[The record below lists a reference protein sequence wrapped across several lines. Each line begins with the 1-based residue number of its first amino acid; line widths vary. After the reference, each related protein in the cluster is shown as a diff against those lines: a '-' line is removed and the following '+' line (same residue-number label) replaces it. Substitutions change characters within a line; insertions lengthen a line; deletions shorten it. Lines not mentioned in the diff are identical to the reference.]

1 MPSLARSGN
10 SVASALIP
18 APINGVFYLT
28 TLDLLRSLI
37 YTYGHDLSGIIMKG
51 FLLGVTKLIL
61 GVSFALV
68 LLSLTGVATARYFM
82 AKLSVLPPRP
92 VFDNDVA
99 LQSTETPPPP
109 APAEASPPTPE
120 AEAEAAPPPPE
131 KPPGSYEAVVIQPI
145 GLVLRSGPG
154 AEHQQLG
161 GVDYNDQV
169 LVLETDPGERWVKVR
184 ISSSGQEGWVKAGNT
199 QALNEA
205 PQ

>member
-1 MPSLARSGN
+1 
-10 SVASALIP
+10 
-18 APINGVFYLT
+18 
-28 TLDLLRSLI
+28 
-37 YTYGHDLSGIIMKG
+37 MKG

-99 LQSTETPPPP
+99 LQASESTPPP
-109 APAEASPPTPE
+109 APVEAAPPTPE
-120 AEAEAAPPPPE
+120 AEPTPEVEAVPPTPE
-131 KPPGSYEAVVIQPI
+131 IPPGSYEAVVIQPI

>member
-1 MPSLARSGN
+1 
-10 SVASALIP
+10 
-18 APINGVFYLT
+18 
-28 TLDLLRSLI
+28 
-37 YTYGHDLSGIIMKG
+37 MKG

-99 LQSTETPPPP
+99 LQSTESAPPP
-109 APAEASPPTPE
+109 APVEAAPPTPE
-120 AEAEAAPPPPE
+120 VEAVPPAPE
-131 KPPGSYEAVVIQPI
+131 VPPGSYEAVVIQPI

-205 PQ
+205 P